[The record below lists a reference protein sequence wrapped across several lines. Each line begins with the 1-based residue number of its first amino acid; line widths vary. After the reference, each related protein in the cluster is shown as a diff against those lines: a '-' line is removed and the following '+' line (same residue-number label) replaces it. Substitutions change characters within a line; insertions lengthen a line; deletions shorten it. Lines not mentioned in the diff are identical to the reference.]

1 MIVPEIS
8 RSMLKNAT
16 VLGLFAI
23 VTVGAVTLLQQGTA
37 ERIQAAERAAQV
49 RALGEILP
57 AGSYDNHLLDDSLLV
72 QDRLLGNRS
81 PLPAY
86 VAIKDGRP
94 TAVILQAIAP
104 DGYSGAI
111 HLLVGIHADG
121 RVAGVRVIG
130 HRETPGLGDKIELA
144 KSPWIRSFEG
154 KSLTNPEADGWAVK
168 KDRGEFDQFAGATI
182 TPRAVVG
189 AVHRALQY
197 FDAHKAELLA
207 AEGETTEAAGGVL
220 ESRTEPAEAT
230 VHSRAGGAATRDELR
245 TTEPAAEPQGDQP

>member
-1 MIVPEIS
+1 
-8 RSMLKNAT
+8 MLKNAT

-57 AGSYDNHLLDDSLLV
+57 TGSYDNHLLDDSVLV

-86 VAIKDGRP
+86 IAIRMDALRRDP
-94 TAVILQAIAP
+94 P
-104 DGYSGAI
+104 
-111 HLLVGIHADG
+111 
-121 RVAGVRVIG
+121 G
-130 HRETPGLGDKIELA
+130 HRSGRLQRRDPSAGGHPCRRPGGWRASHRPPGNTRAGRQDRARKE
-144 KSPWIRSFEG
+144 PWIRSFDG
-154 KSLTNPEADGWAVK
+154 KSLTNPAADGWAV

-207 AEGETTEAAGGVL
+207 AEGGRPRPLATSWKAAP
-220 ESRTEPAEAT
+220 SPPKPPSTHAPA
-230 VHSRAGGAATRDELR
+230 VPPRDELR

>member
-1 MIVPEIS
+1 
-8 RSMLKNAT
+8 MLKNAA

-57 AGSYDNHLLDDSLLV
+57 AGSYDNHLLDDSV
-72 QDRLLGNRS
+72 PIQDRLLGNKS

-94 TAVILQAIAP
+94 SAVILQAIAP

-144 KSPWIRSFEG
+144 KSRWIRSFEG
-154 KSLTNPEADGWAVK
+154 KSLSSPEADGWAVK

-207 AEGETTEAAGGVL
+207 TGGETTGAVGDAL
-220 ESRTEPAEAT
+220 ESRIEPAGAT
-230 VHSRAGGAATRDELR
+230 VHSRAGSAATRDELQ
-245 TTEPAAEPQGDQP
+245 TNEPEAEPQGDQP

>member
-57 AGSYDNHLLDDSLLV
+57 TGSYDNHLLDDSVLV

-86 VAIKDGRP
+86 IAIKDGRP
-94 TAVILQAIAP
+94 SAVILEAIAP

-154 KSLTNPEADGWAVK
+154 KSLTNPAADGWAVK

-207 AEGETTEAAGGVL
+207 AEGATADAAGNAL
-220 ESRTEPAEAT
+220 EGRSEPDEAT
-230 VHSRAGGAATRDELR
+230 VHSRAGSAATRDELR
-245 TTEPAAEPQGDQP
+245 TTEPAAKPQGDQP

>member
-1 MIVPEIS
+1 
-8 RSMLKNAT
+8 MLKNAT

-57 AGSYDNHLLDDSLLV
+57 TGSYDNHLLDDSVLV
-72 QDRLLGNRS
+72 QDRLLGNRT

-86 VAIKDGRP
+86 TAIKDGRP
-94 TAVILQAIAP
+94 SAVILQAIAP

-207 AEGETTEAAGGVL
+207 AEGATADAAGNAL
-220 ESRTEPAEAT
+220 EGRSEPDEAT
-230 VHSRAGGAATRDELR
+230 VHSRAGSAATRDELR
-245 TTEPAAEPQGDQP
+245 TTEPAAKPQGDQP

>member
-57 AGSYDNHLLDDSLLV
+57 TGSYDNHLLDDSVLV

-86 VAIKDGRP
+86 IAIKDGRP
-94 TAVILQAIAP
+94 SAVILQAIAP

-154 KSLTNPEADGWAVK
+154 KSLTNPAADGWAVK

-189 AVHRALQY
+189 AVHRALKY

-207 AEGETTEAAGGVL
+207 AEGATADAAGNAL
-220 ESRTEPAEAT
+220 EGRSEPDEVT
-230 VHSRAGGAATRDELR
+230 VHSRAGSAATRDELR
-245 TTEPAAEPQGDQP
+245 TTEPAAKPQGDQP

>member
-1 MIVPEIS
+1 
-8 RSMLKNAT
+8 MLKNAA

-57 AGSYDNHLLDDSLLV
+57 AGSYDNHLLDDSV
-72 QDRLLGNRS
+72 PIQDRLLGNKS

-94 TAVILQAIAP
+94 SAVILQAIAP

-144 KSPWIRSFEG
+144 KSRWIRSFEG
-154 KSLTNPEADGWAVK
+154 KSLSSPEADGWAVK

-207 AEGETTEAAGGVL
+207 TGGETTGAVGDAL
-220 ESRTEPAEAT
+220 ESRIEPAGAT
-230 VHSRAGGAATRDELR
+230 VHSRAGSAATRDELE
-245 TTEPAAEPQGDQP
+245 TNEPEAEPQGDQP

>member
-57 AGSYDNHLLDDSLLV
+57 TGSYDNHLLDDSVLV

-86 VAIKDGRP
+86 IAIKDGRP
-94 TAVILQAIAP
+94 SAVILQAISP

-144 KSPWIRSFEG
+144 KSPWIRSFDG
-154 KSLTNPEADGWAVK
+154 KSLTNPAADGWAVK

-207 AEGETTEAAGGVL
+207 AEGATADAAGNAL

>member
-1 MIVPEIS
+1 
-8 RSMLKNAT
+8 
-16 VLGLFAI
+16 
-23 VTVGAVTLLQQGTA
+23 
-37 ERIQAAERAAQV
+37 
-49 RALGEILP
+49 
-57 AGSYDNHLLDDSLLV
+57 
-72 QDRLLGNRS
+72 
-81 PLPAY
+81 
-86 VAIKDGRP
+86 
-94 TAVILQAIAP
+94 VILQAIAP

-154 KSLTNPEADGWAVK
+154 KSLSSPEAEGWAVK

-207 AEGETTEAAGGVL
+207 TGGETTGAVGDAL
-220 ESRTEPAEAT
+220 ESRTEPAGAT
-230 VHSRAGGAATRDELR
+230 VHSRAGSAATRDELQ
-245 TTEPAAEPQGDQP
+245 TNEPEAEPQGDQP